1 MPVSSKFELYTN
13 KWPFSLSALFPLYI
27 FSPDACLHSCV
38 SSFRQGN
45 RPDPPK
51 AFRSDLPTRHYQSLS
66 AIIVRPGPIRIQ
78 YWRLLA
84 SLRVR
89 HKRDCLVHK
98 FQLWNFTAWNACA
111 SIPLSFLLPFL
122 PSGLHTQSLR
132 QPSVLLS
139 FLFWLANRLILNQ
152 QPPTAVPATETRVHS
167 FNSFLSIRRQI
178 DSHCQDLSNDKP
190 LQTLNYQ
197 SDLSFLSV
205 RLIIPYHTVLV
216 WYITFYNS
224 QTIQSDSA
232 FIISFR

>member
-1 MPVSSKFELYTN
+1 MLLYLTFL
-13 KWPFSLSALFPLYI
+13 PFLRQPSLNSIQASYTGSLLTSIY
-27 FSPDACLHSCV
+27 
-38 SSFRQGN
+38 
-45 RPDPPK
+45 RP
-51 AFRSDLPTRHYQSLS
+51 SNLS
-66 AIIVRPGPIRIQ
+66 
-78 YWRLLA
+78 
-84 SLRVR
+84 SLRSR
-89 HKRDCLVHK
+89 SKRDCLVHK

-152 QPPTAVPATETRVHS
+152 HPPICSAQAGCFPATETRVHS